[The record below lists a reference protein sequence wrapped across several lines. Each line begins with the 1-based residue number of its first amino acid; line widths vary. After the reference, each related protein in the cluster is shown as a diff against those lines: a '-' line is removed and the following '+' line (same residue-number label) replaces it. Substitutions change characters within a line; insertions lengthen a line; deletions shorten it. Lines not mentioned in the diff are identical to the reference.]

1 MRNVIVSMFVS
12 LDGVTEAP
20 EKWSLK
26 FWSDDIA
33 KFKHDELFAADALLL
48 GRVTFEVFAA
58 SWPSRTDD
66 EYADRM
72 NSIRKVVVSTTLAPP
87 AWNNST
93 LIKADVASEVSKLK
107 QQGGK
112 DILVFGSTTLLST
125 LMQHNL
131 VDEYRLLVYP
141 IVLGNGKRLFKDGSA
156 AKLKLAG
163 AKALGSDAVL
173 LSYAPVE
180 ASTP

>member
-26 FWSDDIA
+26 FWNDDIA

-72 NSIRKVVVSTTLAPP
+72 NSIRKVVASTTLEPP
-87 AWNNST
+87 EWNNST

-107 QQGGK
+107 QQGGR
-112 DILVFGSTTLLST
+112 DILVFGSTSLLST
-125 LMQHNL
+125 LMEHDL

-141 IVLGNGKRLFKDGSA
+141 IVLGKGKRLFKDGSA
-156 AKLKLAG
+156 AKLKFAG

-173 LSYAPVE
+173 LSYAPVK
-180 ASTP
+180 